1 MTVIPQVTLS
11 PLILISPTM
20 EGQELGIDTNGI
32 DLIYQASTTVQA
44 VTVSIEGS
52 NFTSLTPTL
61 MAGYNKFTVSITG
74 ITPSSSV
81 IQVLAVGT
89 SYNPADPPMTGPYY
103 ATPTSSFG
111 LVYTGLSGSL
121 PVLNPPSGVRTY
133 NGLNQAQLEWVLPTT
148 PGLLGVRVQYS
159 TDSTGVN
166 VPYQQYGPLV
176 TQITRAANNVTNSK
190 TSTAVIGDQ
199 TTITTVDT
207 TIPVSYSSV
216 IFPQSIA
223 GGANFFY
230 AVLSTVVQD
239 PITNTVYESNF
250 NGPFQLGFV
259 DLRQVNPYDYQYLQ
273 QKEDIAS
280 RLISSAMANY
290 PQLDLTPRSELRDL
304 HIDPIS
310 LELSQ
315 QSVREWF
322 GRCSQSI
329 SAMATIDDYDG
340 DGVSDPFNTSPF
352 KSQIATAWNLS
363 ASNTQLLID
372 KQFDILGER
381 SGITRGGATQSVVM
395 MTLYTY
401 SKPTTQVT
409 FTQSAMT
416 FSAAGNSQSPAVNF
430 AAVGSAVVTL
440 QSINAIYS
448 SANNWWSVDVP
459 AECTVTGSIGNV
471 GAGAISQASGLPS
484 GWLCINQGPAT
495 YGTDQQSNSSY
506 AVMIKNRLVVGVD
519 SGSRLGYLNT
529 TLATPGVIGAN
540 VVAAGDVEMERDWL
554 TQPTLAG
561 GGKHIFGCVDIYV
574 RGITDSQQAD
584 GQVFSWGNSSSTY
597 RSFTSYTPL
606 QISNKSLLA
615 IKPAST
621 LSGLIYTPIEIVATQ
636 GTNQIFFG
644 VQTCKVDP
652 TTNTMYLNPTEL
664 CYQLTNVGGANEQ
677 YQIFQLNG
685 VNATNQM
692 VINYLNPQAPNV
704 SVVGWL
710 RMQTPLRRYP
720 TAQPVSTVYSVV
732 GNGDSGTLSPLGV
745 RLIHSQDP
753 LLNGFSNKAND
764 LVQIDTT
771 ANATYPNI
779 TPTVLSTMPGLAP
792 GSRVPFAFVTNGPT
806 IKPIDTDM
814 QVSLDNQGRVYGIN
828 SVRSADLSTVYKIN
842 VDYAIIPTGI
852 PSYSGNPSISSPQIA
867 PTCNYNAYSIQWLP
881 SGSIP
886 LGQELLIGYN
896 KYTLHEYCTLVTGES
911 QTLTGSTP
919 APLAN
924 PGFIKNVWTPE
935 SYGYTVISMD
945 SALASAFIPK
955 QNRYIKVT
963 YDNGSGPTVMVEG
976 QDYTLTIDQN
986 TYQAYVAR
994 ILTGRIPDKSSV
1006 LVSYFYNEMFSVTT
1020 GYPGYIEQVANAIA
1034 QTKNAGGDVLIK
1046 QMMANAVD
1054 IILSVELNPNVT
1066 PVAMDGQIRTVL
1078 GVVLSNASSTV
1089 TQSEVIRQVK
1099 SIPGIAN
1106 VIVPLTKLA
1115 KSDGSYDVGV
1125 IIPSGTTWI
1134 PITQDTTLG
1143 SLPFAANTWITST
1156 ATKVLPDQTI
1166 PSGGLPDAY
1175 VGMLYEGDQFRRAS
1189 SIMDLVTNPPTS
1201 TTDLDGAFYIIG
1213 VGDQINSITPIPSV
1227 YEGCIIATF
1236 PSYLSNT
1243 TKSITPSGFSYK
1255 VTYQAWRE
1263 GGYRDITLSSTEYL
1277 TLGSV
1282 TIDYITS

>member
-11 PLILISPTM
+11 PLTLISPIVT
-20 EGQELGIDTNGI
+20 GQELGIDTNGI
-32 DLIYQASTTVQA
+32 DLVYNAPTAVIA
-44 VTVSIEGS
+44 VTVSIEGGTFPS
-52 NFTSLTPTL
+52 TSPTL
-61 MAGYNKFTVSITG
+61 IGGFNQFTISVTG
-74 ITPSSSV
+74 LTPSSSV

-89 SYNPADPPMTGPYY
+89 NYDISNPPLPGQAF
-103 ATPTSSFG
+103 ATPTASFG
-111 LVYTGLSGSL
+111 IVYTGLTGVL
-121 PVLNPPSGVRTY
+121 PVLNPPSGVATY

-148 PGLLGVRVQYS
+148 PGFMGVRVQYS
-159 TDSTGVN
+159 TDSTGIN

-176 TQITRAANNVTNSK
+176 TQITRAINSITSST
-190 TSTAVIGDQ
+190 TSTAVVDNQ
-199 TTITTVDT
+199 TTTTT
-207 TIPVSYSSV
+207 TATTTPVSFSSV

-223 GGANFFY
+223 GGASYFY

-239 PITNTVYESNF
+239 PTTNTVYESNF

-259 DLRQVNPYDYQYLQ
+259 DLRQVSPYDYQYLQ

-340 DGVSDPFNTSPF
+340 DGISDPFNTSPF

-363 ASNTQLLID
+363 ASNTQLLIN

-381 SGITRGGATQSVVM
+381 AGVPRGGATQSVVM
-395 MTLYTY
+395 MTLFTYT
-401 SKPTTQVT
+401 KPTTEVS

-416 FSAAGNSQSPAVNF
+416 FSSIGNSQAPAVTF
-430 AAVGSAVVTL
+430 SAVGSAVVTP
-440 QSINAIYS
+440 QSISSIYN
-448 SANNWWSVDVP
+448 SANNWWSVNVP
-459 AECTVTGSIGNV
+459 AECTVVGSIGNV
-471 GAGAISQASGLPS
+471 GAGAITQASGLPS

-506 AVMIKNRLVVGVD
+506 AVMIKNRMVVGVD

-529 TLATPGVIGAN
+529 ALATPGIIGAN
-540 VVAAGDVEMERDWL
+540 VVAAGDVEMLRDWL
-554 TQPTLAG
+554 IQPTMAG

-574 RGITDSQQAD
+574 RGASDSQQTD
-584 GQVFSWGNSSSTY
+584 GQVFTWGSSSSTY
-597 RSFTSYTPL
+597 RSFVSYVPL
-606 QISNKSLLA
+606 QISSKALLA
-615 IKPAST
+615 IKPTTA
-621 LSGLIYTPIEIVATQ
+621 LSNAIYTPVEIVATQ
-636 GTNQIFFG
+636 GANQIFFG

-652 TTNTMYLNPTEL
+652 LTNTVYLNPTEL
-664 CYQLTNVGGANEQ
+664 CYQLINAGGANEQ

-685 VNATNQM
+685 VNQTNQM
-692 VINYLNPQAPNV
+692 IIALLAPQAANI
-704 SVVGWL
+704 SIVGWF
-710 RMQTPLRRYP
+710 RMQTPLQRYP
-720 TAQPVSTVYSVV
+720 TAQPVSTVYSVT
-732 GNGDSGTLSPLGV
+732 GNGNSGTLSPLGV

-753 LLNGFSNKAND
+753 LLNGFSNEAND

-771 ANATYPNI
+771 ANATYSNI
-779 TPTVLSTMPGLAP
+779 TPIVLSTMPGVAP
-792 GSRVPFAFVTNGPT
+792 GSLVPFAFQTGGPS
-806 IKPIDTDM
+806 IMPIDTDI

-828 SVRSADLSTVYKIN
+828 SVRSADLSTVYKLN
-842 VDYAIIPTGI
+842 VDYTIIPTGL
-852 PSYSGNPSISSPQIA
+852 SAYSGNPAVISPQVA
-867 PTCNYNAYSIQWLP
+867 PICNYNAYSIQRLP
-881 SGSIP
+881 TGSIP
-886 LGQELLIGYN
+886 LGQALLIGYN
-896 KYTLHEYCTLVTGES
+896 KYTLHEYCTLVTGEA
-911 QTLTGSTP
+911 QTLTGSTFV
-919 APLAN
+919 PLAN
-924 PGFIKNVWTPE
+924 PGFIQNVWIPE
-935 SYGYTVISMD
+935 SYGYTMLSMD
-945 SALASAFIPK
+945 STLISAFIPK

-976 QDYTLTIDQN
+976 QDYNLTIDQN

-994 ILTGRIPDKSSV
+994 VLTGRIPDKSSV
-1006 LVSYFYNEMFSVTT
+1006 LVSYFYNEMFSITT
-1020 GYPGYIEQVANAIA
+1020 GYPGYIEQVANAIS

-1066 PVAMDGQIRTVL
+1066 SVVMDGQIRTVL
-1078 GVVLSNASSTV
+1078 GVVLSNANSTV

-1115 KSDGSYDVGV
+1115 KSDGSYDVGI
-1125 IIPSGTTWI
+1125 IIPTGTTWL
-1134 PITQDTTLG
+1134 PITQDTTFG
-1143 SLPFAANTWITST
+1143 SLPFAANTWILST
-1156 ATKVLPDQTI
+1156 TANVLPDQTI

-1189 SIMDLVTNPPTS
+1189 SVMDLVQNPPTS
-1201 TTDLDGAFYIIG
+1201 TTALDGAFYIIG
-1213 VGDQINSITPIPSV
+1213 VEDQINSITPIPSV

-1236 PSYLSNT
+1236 PSYLSN
-1243 TKSITPSGFSYK
+1243 KYVTPSDFSFK

-1282 TIDYITS
+1282 TISYTTS

>member
-1 MTVIPQVTLS
+1 MMTNVIPQVTLS
-11 PLILISPTM
+11 PLVLSSPNM
-20 EGQELGIDTNGI
+20 VGQELGIDTNGL
-32 DLIYQASTTVQA
+32 DLIFNAATSVTTI
-44 VTVSIEGS
+44 TVSIESQNFASS
-52 NFTSLTPTL
+52 NYTLINGKNSFTIS
-61 MAGYNKFTVSITG
+61 VSG
-74 ITPSSSV
+74 LSASSTV
-81 IQVLAVGT
+81 IQVLATGT
-89 SYNPADPPMTGPYY
+89 SYDPTNPPLTGPYY
-103 ATPTSSFG
+103 ATPTFSFG
-111 LVYTGLSGSL
+111 IIYTGTEGSL
-121 PVLNPPSGVRTY
+121 PVLNPPSGVTTF
-133 NGLNQAQLEWVLPTT
+133 NGLNQAKLQWVLPTQ
-148 PGLLGVRVQYS
+148 PGFLGVRVQYS
-159 TDSTGVN
+159 IDSTGIN
-166 VPYQQYGPLV
+166 VPYQQYGSLV
-176 TQITRAANNVTNSK
+176 TQITSATNNTLSS
-190 TSTAVIGDQ
+190 TTTTAVEGD
-199 TTITTVDT
+199 TTTTTTVAS
-207 TIPVSYSSV
+207 TIPTSYSSV
-216 IFPQSIA
+216 VFPQSIA
-223 GGANFFY
+223 SGQNYFY
-230 AVLSTVVQD
+230 AVLSTVLQD
-239 PITNTVYESNF
+239 PITNTIYESNY

-259 DLRQVNPYDYQYLQ
+259 DLRQVSPYDYIYLQ

-280 RLISSAMANY
+280 RLITSAMANY

-304 HIDPIS
+304 QIDPIS

-329 SAMATIDDYDG
+329 SAMAAIDDFDG
-340 DGVSDPFNTSPF
+340 DGISDPFNTSPF
-352 KSQIATAWNLS
+352 KPQIATAWNLS
-363 ASNTQLLID
+363 ATNTQALID

-381 SGITRGGATQSVVM
+381 SGLYRGPATNSVVTI
-395 MTLYTY
+395 TLYTY
-401 SKPTTQVT
+401 SKPTTAIT
-409 FTQSAMT
+409 FVQSSMT
-416 FSAAGNSQSPAVNF
+416 FSTIGDSQSPSVSF
-430 AAVGSAVVTL
+430 TAAGSAVVSP
-440 QSINAIYS
+440 QSINSIYS
-448 SANNWWSVDVP
+448 PANNWWSVNIP
-459 AECTVTGSIGNV
+459 AECASTGAIGNV
-471 GAGAISQASGLPS
+471 GAGTIIQAHGLPS
-484 GWLCINQGPAT
+484 GWACINQAPAT

-506 AVMIKNRLVVGVD
+506 AVMIKNRMVVGVD

-529 TLATPGVIGAN
+529 ALGTPGVIGAN
-540 VVAAGDVEMERDWL
+540 IVAAGDVEMERDWL
-554 TQPTLAG
+554 VQPTLAG

-574 RGITDSQQAD
+574 RGVTDSQQAD
-584 GQVFSWGNSSSTY
+584 GQVFTWGNSSSTY
-597 RSFTSYTPL
+597 RSFTSYVPL
-606 QISNKSLLA
+606 QISNKNLLA

-621 LSGLIYTPIEIVATQ
+621 LSSLIYTPIEIVATQ

-664 CYQLTNVGGANEQ
+664 CYQLVNAGGANEQ

-710 RMQTPLRRYP
+710 RMQTPFQRYP
-720 TAQPVSTVYSVV
+720 TAQPISTVYSVV

-764 LVQIDTT
+764 LVQVDTT

-792 GSRVPFAFVTNGPT
+792 GSQVPFAFVTNGPT

-852 PSYSGNPSISSPQIA
+852 SSYSGNPAITSPQVT

-886 LGQELLIGYN
+886 LGQALLIGYN
-896 KYTLHEYCTLVTGES
+896 KYTLHEYCTLVTGEV

-924 PGFIKNVWTPE
+924 PGFIKNVWVPE

-963 YDNGSGPTVMVEG
+963 YNNGSGPTVMVEG
-976 QDYTLTIDQN
+976 QDYTLTIDSYTN
-986 TYQAYVAR
+986 QAYVAR
-994 ILTGRIPDKSSV
+994 ILTGRIPDKSSISI
-1006 LVSYFYNEMFSVTT
+1006 SYFYNEVFSATT
-1020 GYPGYIEQVANAIA
+1020 GYPGYIEQVANAIT
-1034 QTKNAGGDVLIK
+1034 QTKHAAADVLIK

-1054 IILSVELNPNVT
+1054 VMLSVQLNPNTT
-1066 PVAMDGQIRTVL
+1066 PEAMDGQIRTVI
-1078 GVVLSNASSTV
+1078 GVVLSNANDTV
-1089 TQSEVIRQVK
+1089 TQSEIIRQVK
-1099 SIPGIAN
+1099 SIPGVAN

-1115 KSDGSYDVGV
+1115 KSDGSYDVGI
-1125 IIPSGTTWI
+1125 IIPTATAWI
-1134 PITQDTTLG
+1134 PITQDTTFG

-1156 ATKVLPDQTI
+1156 TANILPDQTL

-1189 SIMDLVTNPPTS
+1189 SIMDLVNNPPTS
-1201 TTDLDGAFYIIG
+1201 KTALDGAFYIIG
-1213 VGDQINSITPIPSV
+1213 VDDQISPITPIPSV
-1227 YEGCIIATF
+1227 YQSCIIATF
-1236 PSYLSNT
+1236 PPY
-1243 TKSITPSGFSYK
+1243 ITNPAYYNFK

-1263 GGYRDITLSSTEYL
+1263 GGYRDITLSPTEYL